1 MVIFLDARVDS
12 NSTDSK
18 KLSKMY
24 LQCKTSLKILR
35 RQNYFGEFGNKK
47 NENNINPIKKLILV
61 HCFYYPSNL

>member
-1 MVIFLDARVDS
+1 
-12 NSTDSK
+12 
-18 KLSKMY
+18 MY

-47 NENNINPIKKLILV
+47 NENNINPIKKLIIV